1 MKYSHLIIIIL
12 SFIFSNCAKDDD
24 SKKTSTTVTSTNCS
38 NISTTDG
45 DVFCY
50 KFGNDNS
57 TSIIENSGTNKVSAG
72 LIYKSIS
79 ATATS
84 SIYKIESD
92 SSGTNPYFYLDFINN
107 TVGTYKYADNS
118 SNKFGF
124 YTDSS
129 TYISSTSCDSS
140 SNQIVISQST
150 DSQNE
155 RIVGTFSGTL
165 FSYNTTTHQTS
176 CTDNKTVTGKFDIK
190 QDSPRVIAGTI
201 GWTSSYYDIFRY
213 SIDNSSLMS
222 IDNGSGLTQDNGTFI
237 DNITAMSYFD
247 TADNLSKFYSD
258 NRTIGVTNV
267 TTGRPAV
274 YIRYADNST
283 GIHNYSDN
291 SSNKI
296 TYYPIGSK
304 IYITSSSCN
313 SSSNNITIN
322 KYDAVNGRTR
332 GTFSGLL
339 YSYSFTPPSNHVT
352 NCSDNVSIKGS
363 FDITRYENK

>member
-1 MKYSHLIIIIL
+1 
-12 SFIFSNCAKDDD
+12 
-24 SKKTSTTVTSTNCS
+24 
-38 NISTTDG
+38 
-45 DVFCY
+45 
-50 KFGNDNS
+50 
-57 TSIIENSGTNKVSAG
+57 
-72 LIYKSIS
+72 
-79 ATATS
+79 
-84 SIYKIESD
+84 
-92 SSGTNPYFYLDFINN
+92 
-107 TVGTYKYADNS
+107 
-118 SNKFGF
+118 
-124 YTDSS
+124 
-129 TYISSTSCDSS
+129 
-140 SNQIVISQST
+140 
-150 DSQNE
+150 
-155 RIVGTFSGTL
+155 
-165 FSYNTTTHQTS
+165 
-176 CTDNKTVTGKFDIK
+176 
-190 QDSPRVIAGTI
+190 
-201 GWTSSYYDIFRY
+201 
-213 SIDNSSLMS
+213 MS

-274 YIRYADNST
+274 YVRYADNST
-283 GIHNYSDN
+283 GIHNYTDN